1 MAHCKE
7 CGRSL
12 TKDEIALHKKIYN
25 RGAEEFFCI
34 DCSSRYL
41 DVSVDLLRQKIVN
54 LKKWAV
60 RCLRRD
66 IPLFRSVADFSE
78 IVQGFRAFSKSKTAL
93 LSMVTQPFLL
103 TIDSGRL
110 FCFSVRNEAHSIG
123 GYMRLLFEMDKR
135 DYDNCTHRFV
145 RNSARSVHN
154 PQKKDCYDP

>member
-41 DVSVDLLRQKIVN
+41 DVSVDLLRQKIVEF
-54 LKKWAV
+54 KKWAV

-78 IVQGFRAFSKSKTAL
+78 IVQEFGAFSKSKTDRRC
-93 LSMVTQPFLL
+93 QW
-103 TIDSGRL
+103 
-110 FCFSVRNEAHSIG
+110 
-123 GYMRLLFEMDKR
+123 
-135 DYDNCTHRFV
+135 
-145 RNSARSVHN
+145 
-154 PQKKDCYDP
+154 